1 MLIVMQDIDAVPAEA
16 EISVGVEGAGVG
28 VRVEVLS
35 GGLSGAQ
42 TEHEA
47 GAPAPKG
54 IGVREHVQAILTE
67 EELTMKHPTVS
78 RSANPVMI
86 LTVRATQID
95 DSPADMHDT
104 GQHRFYLRQMFG

>member
-16 EISVGVEGAGVG
+16 EISVGVEGAG

-67 EELTMKHPTVS
+67 EELTMKHPTV
-78 RSANPVMI
+78 RQSANPVMI
-86 LTVRATQID
+86 LAVRATQID
-95 DSPADMHDT
+95 DFPADMHDT